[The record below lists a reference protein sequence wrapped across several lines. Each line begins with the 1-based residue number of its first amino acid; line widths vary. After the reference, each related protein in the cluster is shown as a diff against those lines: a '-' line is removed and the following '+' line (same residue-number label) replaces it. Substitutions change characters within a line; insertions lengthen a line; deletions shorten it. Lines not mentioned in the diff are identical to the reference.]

1 MRLNALIVGISLA
14 AVAPLAFA
22 QSAPDPLFGNDP
34 HAKAVLD
41 CHADYARRFSKA
53 LMKPQATPTE
63 VATAAY
69 AHCIGQFNDFIQSL
83 AITAKSSNNAKIYLD
98 PERYQADQIAKMRDY
113 SFAYTLDTYLTNTTS
128 F

>member
-1 MRLNALIVGISLA
+1 MRLNALVVAISLA
-14 AVAPLAFA
+14 AVAPLTFA
-22 QSAPDPLFGNDP
+22 QSEPDPLFGNDP

-53 LMKPQATPTE
+53 LIKPQATPTE

-69 AHCIGQFNDFIQSL
+69 AHCIGQFNGFIQSL
-83 AITAKSSNNAKIYLD
+83 AATAKSNGDKIYLD
-98 PERYQADQIAKMRDY
+98 PERYQADQIAKMREY